1 VRIETDDPLG
11 ERIAVLAESFC
22 LCYYVLVDEV
32 RPSEKFV
39 DLTIGANDAALE
51 GQRDNRHAFMELKL
65 CIVNK
70 VTTSL
75 NELIF

>member
-1 VRIETDDPLG
+1 
-11 ERIAVLAESFC
+11 
-22 LCYYVLVDEV
+22 VDEV

-39 DLTIGANDAALE
+39 AVGIDLTIGANDAALE